1 MRYQINATMI
11 NRERGKWEG
20 NVQEEEEEEDE
31 DEGKNTVRKI
41 QSS

>member
-20 NVQEEEEEEDE
+20 NVQEEEEEDE
-31 DEGKNTVRKI
+31 DEGTNTVRKI